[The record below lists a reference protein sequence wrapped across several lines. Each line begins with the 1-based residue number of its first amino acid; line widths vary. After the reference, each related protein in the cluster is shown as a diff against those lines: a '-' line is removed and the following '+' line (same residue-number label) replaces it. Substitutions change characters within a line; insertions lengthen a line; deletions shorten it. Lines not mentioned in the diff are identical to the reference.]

1 MLSPTEENYLK
12 AIYLLSH
19 SFASES
25 PDSPKGVSTNEI
37 ARRMQTSAASVTD
50 MLRKLS
56 SKELIDYEKYQGVHL
71 TLEGEKIAL
80 QVIRRHRL
88 WETFLVD
95 KLNFSW
101 DEIHEIAEQLEHVQ
115 SERLIQRL
123 DAFLD
128 YPKFDPHGDPIPNKS
143 GVFTKLN
150 IRKLSDFEKGAVVK
164 VINVLENS
172 SELLQ
177 YLDKLGIYIGCEI
190 EIVDKIVYDLSVEV
204 SINKKPVLLSKQVVE
219 KIVVSDN

>member
-25 PDSPKGVSTNEI
+25 ADSLKGVSTNDI
-37 ARRMQTSAASVTD
+37 ARKMHTSPASVTD

-56 SKELIDYEKYQGVHL
+56 GKELLDYEKYQGVHL
-71 TLEGEKIAL
+71 TNTGEKIAL

-95 KLNFSW
+95 KLNFTW
-101 DEIHEIAEQLEHVQ
+101 DEVHEIAEQLEHVQ
-115 SERLIQRL
+115 SEVLIQKL
-123 DAFLD
+123 DAYLN
-128 YPKFDPHGDPIPNKS
+128 YPKFDPHGDPIPTNS
-143 GVFTKLN
+143 GDFAKLN
-150 IRKLSDFEKGAVVK
+150 IRKLYDFEKGDIVK
-164 VINVLENS
+164 VINVSENS

-190 EIVDKIVYDLSVEV
+190 EVIDKIVYDLSVEV
-204 SINKKPVLLSKQVVE
+204 KIREKLVILSKQVTE
-219 KIVVSDN
+219 KIIVSNN